1 MLREIRTKESVFA
14 LVSLLFQKYEKKK
27 EARCF
32 DLCSWEG
39 QWIPQKEGL
48 NLYKWPFFCYCFVF
62 DSLQS
67 RPCQILREARSYFL
81 LCCHHIPRF
90 EQLIIN
96 LTTLIL
102 LGRVFMP

>member
-1 MLREIRTKESVFA
+1 MKRKRKQDA
-14 LVSLLFQKYEKKK
+14 LICAVARDSGFPKKR
-27 EARCF
+27 A
-32 DLCSWEG
+32 STSTN
-39 QWIPQKEGL
+39 GL
-48 NLYKWPFFCYCFVF
+48 SFVF

>member
-39 QWIPQKEGL
+39 QWIPQKRG
-48 NLYKWPFFCYCFVF
+48 PQP
-62 DSLQS
+62 LQM
-67 RPCQILREARSYFL
+67 AFL
-81 LCCHHIPRF
+81 L
-90 EQLIIN
+90 
-96 LTTLIL
+96 L
-102 LGRVFMP
+102 LFCF